1 MERSFASSNST
12 LYISYTRRNTRLKS
26 HPPMPKKDYGESTR
40 ISERIG
46 AQPLERS
53 IKHEEVENAALST
66 SLLQSSPASLKPEA
80 PVTSISLITPAG
92 HGANQPPHDSVA
104 NTRDQHVYDRQ
115 QKLQNSND
123 NADGGARVNPP
134 DTSTVLQ
141 ALLARMDQQEQ
152 VVRRKSPSR
161 HPVVKKEARVE
172 ETYRPPRS

>member
-1 MERSFASSNST
+1 
-12 LYISYTRRNTRLKS
+12 
-26 HPPMPKKDYGESTR
+26 MPKKDYGESTR

-53 IKHEEVENAALST
+53 IKYEEVENAALST
-66 SLLQSSPASLKPEA
+66 SLLESSPASPKPEA
-80 PVTSISLITPAG
+80 PVTSISLITSAG
-92 HGANQPPHDSVA
+92 HGANQPSHDSVA
-104 NTRDQHVYDRQ
+104 STRDRHAYDRQ
-115 QKLQNSND
+115 ENSND

-134 DTSTVLQ
+134 DTTTVLQ